1 MSSFFIVTLMFIAVL
16 AACVAV
22 SISAQN
28 SHILDR
34 IEDVQARQIDAITAN
49 KKELNTRIDNV
60 IRSENTWHEHIEDE
74 IKSITDKMEAYA
86 KDFGRLDEID
96 FRAREASAKASDV
109 ARCYMLNGS
118 SETGGV
124 KWASQY
130 PTQEEEHE

>member
-1 MSSFFIVTLMFIAVL
+1 MNVLINLVLTLLAVL
-16 AACVAV
+16 AASVAV
-22 SISAQN
+22 SIAATN
-28 SHILDR
+28 RRTLER
-34 IEDVQARQIDAITAN
+34 VEDVQSRQIEAATAN
-49 KKELNTRIDNV
+49 KKEADNRIDSV
-60 IRSENTWHEHIEDE
+60 IRAENAWHEHIEDE
-74 IKSITDKMEAYA
+74 IKNITDKMDAYA